1 MNDFIKCFTGLQRN
15 FGFCNISN
23 GYTDP
28 NTGKIKFNAGDYG
41 WSGKPITEDDYRL
54 HLHGKK
60 SIGIQPCD
68 DNGLACFGA
77 IDIDPKVYKDLDI
90 KKYLDIIQEKEL
102 PLIPI
107 KSKSGGLHL
116 YLFTKE
122 FVKAK
127 IIKDFLE
134 QVLFLFKL
142 PITTEIFPKQTK
154 LGSDT
159 NGNKVNGNFIN
170 LPYFNKSER
179 VALDPS
185 GKEMSLDLFLKVVE
199 INKADIEKLENI
211 SNDLIR
217 KELTGGAEEFK
228 DGPPCLEIL
237 SKNKMKD
244 GRDRFLYNYM
254 VMAKKKY
261 PDNWGKMV
269 LKAGRNYFEFDQIW
283 TDDYIEKKIKHWEK
297 QEKGHTCHDDLLA
310 PVCIK
315 SECVKRKFG
324 IISDK
329 KINWPLMT
337 NLIKV
342 DFKPD
347 PEYYFTVERED
358 GETVQVHAKD
368 VNKIKD
374 QQELRGLIMAQ
385 ADFPPPP
392 IKGMD
397 FFEIQKALFSTID
410 TVQPA
415 PGTTPMEILKKH
427 LKDYIHSTEATSH
440 NSFKS
445 GNVLKDD
452 TFAYFVYDEF
462 FNDLKDNEWKKDSS
476 RTSYMIEKMFE
487 KEKDHMPKPQFGK
500 KKRFPG
506 KDKKTDKPYPG
517 VNGCAV
523 IPLYLF
529 KKDEDDADIV
539 ELADFKKPEE
549 IV

>member
-127 IIKDFLE
+127 VIRDFLE

-185 GKEMSLDLFLKVVE
+185 GKEMPLDLFLKVVE

-211 SNDLIR
+211 SNDLIK

-452 TFAYFVYDEF
+452 TYAYFVYDEF

>member
-41 WSGKPITEDDYRL
+41 WSGKTITEDDYRL
-54 HLHGKK
+54 HLYGKK

-127 IIKDFLE
+127 VIRDFLE

-185 GKEMSLDLFLKVVE
+185 GKEMPLDLFLKVVE

-211 SNDLIR
+211 SNDLIK

-452 TFAYFVYDEF
+452 TYAYFVYDEF

-539 ELADFKKPEE
+539 ELAEFKKPEE

>member
-1 MNDFIKCFTGLQRN
+1 MNNFIKCFTGLQRN

-90 KKYLDIIQEKEL
+90 KKYLTIIQEKEL

-127 IIKDFLE
+127 VIRDFLE

-185 GKEMSLDLFLKVVE
+185 GKEMPLDLFLKVVE

-211 SNDLIR
+211 SNDLIK

-283 TDDYIEKKIKHWEK
+283 TDDYIEKKIKSWEK

-452 TFAYFVYDEF
+452 TYAYFVYDEF

-539 ELADFKKPEE
+539 ELAEFKKPEE

>member
-127 IIKDFLE
+127 IIRDFLE

-185 GKEMSLDLFLKVVE
+185 GKEMPLDLFLKVVE

-211 SNDLIR
+211 SNDLIK

-452 TFAYFVYDEF
+452 TYAYFVYDEF

>member
-90 KKYLDIIQEKEL
+90 KKYLDIIQQKEL

-127 IIKDFLE
+127 VIRDFLE

-185 GKEMSLDLFLKVVE
+185 GKEMPLDLFLKVVE

-452 TFAYFVYDEF
+452 TYAYFVYDEF

-529 KKDEDDADIV
+529 KRDEDDADVI

>member
-77 IDIDPKVYKDLDI
+77 IDIDPKVYKELDI

-127 IIKDFLE
+127 VIRDFLE

-185 GKEMSLDLFLKVVE
+185 GKEMPLDLFLKVVE

-211 SNDLIR
+211 SNDLIK